1 VCVWLLSSDWR
12 IIRVLERI
20 FKLSS
25 LTPFVFRHYFLYD
38 PPLSLDRQTD
48 SQKKKK
54 LKSKRI
60 TKK

>member
-1 VCVWLLSSDWR
+1 VAPLLR
-12 IIRVLERI
+12 PPTGGLLERI
-20 FKLSS
+20 FDIWP